1 MYIRTLKIYLA
12 GAMGGLSYDEYMGWR
27 QEISDKIFLYRV
39 VHDCHDCVNKCVKS
53 VDIINPADYYNFEH
67 PRHASERE
75 VMKFDLR
82 HVKSSDLIIVN
93 FNSSVS
99 QGTTAEL
106 AVAHDHD
113 IPIIGVNADKLSLHP
128 WDEAFCDRIFDS
140 MDEAVEYIGDF
151 YLR

>member
-1 MYIRTLKIYLA
+1 
-12 GAMGGLSYDEYMGWR
+12 MGGLSYDDYMGWR
-27 QEISDKIFLYRV
+27 KDMVAALTQSNDGSA
-39 VHDCHDCVNKCVKS
+39 VKLQI
-53 VDIINPADYYNFEH
+53 VNPANYYNFEH
-67 PRHASERE
+67 PRHTSERE

-113 IPIIGVNADKLSLHP
+113 IPIIGINADKLSLHP
-128 WDEAFCDRIFDS
+128 WDEAFCDRIFDDW
-140 MDEAVEYIGDF
+140 DEAVEYIGDF
-151 YLR
+151 YLQ

>member
-1 MYIRTLKIYLA
+1 
-12 GAMGGLSYDEYMGWR
+12 MGGLSYDDYMGWR
-27 QEISDKIFLYRV
+27 KNIAAALTESNAFVYGSAAQLQIV
-39 VHDCHDCVNKCVKS
+39 
-53 VDIINPADYYNFEH
+53 NPADYYNFEN

-113 IPIIGVNADKLSLHP
+113 IPIIGINADKLSLHP

>member
-1 MYIRTLKIYLA
+1 M
-12 GAMGGLSYDEYMGWR
+12 
-27 QEISDKIFLYRV
+27 
-39 VHDCHDCVNKCVKS
+39 
-53 VDIINPADYYNFEH
+53 
-67 PRHASERE
+67 
-75 VMKFDLR
+75 R

-113 IPIIGVNADKLSLHP
+113 IPIIGINADKLSLHP
-128 WDEAFCDRIFDS
+128 WDEAFCDRMFDS
-140 MDEAVEYIGDF
+140 MNEAVEYIGDF